1 MTASGRGWELSEA
14 LEAVEAAS
22 PVDAVDAVT
31 GRLGGTLG
39 TDRVAF
45 LIADLAGRALVRLG
59 HGVGSAADARLFGA
73 ESAEVLPLT
82 DSVIGQVVCEQRPLT
97 LAVQDGWRV
106 LAPVTQRGEVV
117 GLLEVFLGCEPD
129 EDAVQLVER
138 AAHLLAFVVIA
149 NRRHTDL
156 FEWGQRTTPFELS
169 AEIQRRLLPGAF
181 TCEAGAFTVAAWLEP
196 AASIGGDTF
205 DYSLERDLLHL
216 SVTDAMGHG
225 VSSALLATLCV
236 GSLRNSRRVGA
247 SLVEQAVAAD
257 AAMQANAKGS
267 FATGLL
273 GRVDL
278 RTGVLGLV
286 NAGHVLPILV
296 RGSAITRVQL
306 PVDLP
311 FGLNG
316 LNGDR
321 GYRRTDLQF
330 EPGDRFV
337 IVTDG
342 MLERQAAALPL
353 TELLDHTRALHP
365 REATRQLAD
374 GVLHVAG
381 PQLADD
387 ATILMLDWHGHHGRE
402 RHSRSGADLP

>member
-1 MTASGRGWELSEA
+1 MSVTSQGSELSDA

-22 PVDAVDAVT
+22 PVDAVRAVT
-31 GRLGGTLG
+31 ARLASALQ

-45 LIADLAGRALVRLG
+45 LIADLAGRALVRMRN
-59 HGVGSAADARLFGA
+59 GVGRNPDDRVFGA
-73 ESAEVLPLT
+73 ESAQTLPLSE
-82 DSVIGQVVCEQRPLT
+82 SVVGQVIAEQRPVT
-97 LAVQDGWRV
+97 VPAPDGYRM

-117 GLLEVFLGCEPD
+117 GVLEVFLSREPD
-129 EDAVQLVER
+129 DDAVQLVRR
-138 AAHLLAFVVIA
+138 AAHVLAFAVIA

-181 TCEAGAFTVAAWLEP
+181 TCEAGTFTLSAWLEP

-205 DYSLERDLLHL
+205 DYSVERDLLHL

-236 GSLRNSRRVGA
+236 GSLRNNRRAGA
-247 SLVEQAVAAD
+247 SLIEQAVGAD
-257 AAMQANAKGS
+257 DALGRYGNGG
-267 FATGLL
+267 FVTGLL

-278 RTGVLGLV
+278 NRGALGLV
-286 NAGHVLPILV
+286 NAGHELPVLM
-296 RGSAITRVQL
+296 RGTTITRLTL
-306 PVDLP
+306 PVDRP

-316 LNGDR
+316 ER
-321 GYRRTDLQF
+321 GYRSTEVAL
-330 EPGDRFV
+330 EPDDRLV

-342 MLERQAAALPL
+342 MLEREAADLPL
-353 TELLDHTRALHP
+353 TDLLTQTRKLHP

-374 GVLHVAG
+374 GVLEVAG
-381 PQLADD
+381 PKLADD
-387 ATILMLDWHGHHGRE
+387 ATILMLDWHGNHGRD
-402 RHSRSGADLP
+402 RHSRAGADRI